1 MRRCRTGRIMKKKIG
16 IGLCLL
22 GGLFLI
28 NAILGRYIVLPG
40 YMQTLEA
47 GASGSELPQD
57 VPVIKVLRYLLWAY
71 SFKLGVYFFILGTM
85 IFSGQK
91 RKDKLLFSVIG
102 IVYIGFAYM
111 ELPFNSSLF
120 FGIGGGILTLL
131 FLYLFFK
138 INIRSTGKLKSDRTL
153 YLNLGFYFLAM
164 AAYSLCPFLGIK
176 CFALQPEK
184 MIAYGLETQAASFA
198 NHIMI
203 ELVLGFIGI
212 CAYYFT
218 MKEEKSSP

>member
-1 MRRCRTGRIMKKKIG
+1 MKQKIG

-28 NAILGRYIVLPG
+28 NAIFGRYIVLPG
-40 YMQTLEA
+40 YLQTLEA
-47 GASGSELPQD
+47 GVSGSEIPQN

-71 SFKLGVYFFILGTM
+71 SFKLGVYCFILGTM
-85 IFSGQK
+85 VYSGQE
-91 RKDKLLFSVIG
+91 RRDKLLFSVIG

-120 FGIGGGILTLL
+120 FGIGGGILTLSFL
-131 FLYLFFK
+131 FLFFS
-138 INIRSTGKLKSDRTL
+138 INVRSTKKSENDSTL
-153 YLNLGFYFLAM
+153 FLNLGYYFLAM
-164 AAYSLCPFLGIK
+164 AAYNLCPFLGVK
-176 CFALQPEK
+176 CFALQPAK
-184 MIAYGLETQAASFA
+184 MIEYGLQTQAASFA

-212 CAYYFT
+212 CVYCFT
-218 MKEEKSSP
+218 MRKKEEQPAIQ